1 MKALSGILVV
11 LLLVVPQAA
20 GENAVES
27 QAVEFKNDLI
37 PVFTKMGCN
46 AGACHGAAIG
56 RGGFKLSLFGGNPEA
71 DYDSIVRRASGRR
84 VNLAKPD
91 ESIIYLK
98 PTSFLSHG
106 GRTRFDEDSESAKML
121 LDWIRRGAPFESSR
135 TLSSVEITP
144 KRQVLESLGEPIAL
158 RATAHYSD
166 GSKRDVTKWTV
177 FTAEDSS
184 SVEVDAESA
193 ESKVLAAYPAG
204 SKAGQVNAPPPPPPV
219 DPEVKP

>member
-20 GENAVES
+20 GENAVESNALES

-91 ESIIYLK
+91 ESLVYLK

-121 LDWIRRGAPFESSR
+121 LDCSRNVVQSVVSVLLEILAKSSILLE
-135 TLSSVEITP
+135 TLNP
-144 KRQVLESLGEPIAL
+144 
-158 RATAHYSD
+158 
-166 GSKRDVTKWTV
+166 
-177 FTAEDSS
+177 
-184 SVEVDAESA
+184 
-193 ESKVLAAYPAG
+193 
-204 SKAGQVNAPPPPPPV
+204 
-219 DPEVKP
+219 